1 VIPFIEDHEKLLKIC
16 DVAIRFFEHHAL
28 PGERFKFTL
37 ERVGYETFEK
47 EIREA
52 YENG

>member
-1 VIPFIEDHEKLLKIC
+1 MIPFIDDHEKLLKVC
-16 DVAIRFFEHHAL
+16 DVAIRFFEKHAL
-28 PGERFKFTL
+28 AGERFKFTL
-37 ERVGYETFEK
+37 DRVGYEAFEK